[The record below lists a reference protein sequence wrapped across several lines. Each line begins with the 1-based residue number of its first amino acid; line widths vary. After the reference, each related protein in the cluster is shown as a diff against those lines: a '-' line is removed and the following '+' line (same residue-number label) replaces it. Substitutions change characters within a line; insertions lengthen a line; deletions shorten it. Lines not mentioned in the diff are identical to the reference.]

1 MFLSHPTL
9 SLMLFAIVLVG
20 AKKVFAV
27 LVKMFAFSHASEAK
41 RRRAAFMLVGTS
53 IALMA
58 APLIIPF
65 GGPFRLLVALLYMLY
80 IGCGLWQVWAWY
92 YGSDRTETS
101 S

>member
-9 SLMLFAIVLVG
+9 SLILFAIVLVG

-27 LVKMFAFSHASEAK
+27 LVKMFSFSHVPEAT
-41 RRRAAFMLVGTS
+41 RRRAAFMVVGTS

-65 GGPFRLLVALLYMLY
+65 GGPFRLLVALVYMLY

-92 YGSDRTETS
+92 YGKSQFEQH
-101 S
+101 